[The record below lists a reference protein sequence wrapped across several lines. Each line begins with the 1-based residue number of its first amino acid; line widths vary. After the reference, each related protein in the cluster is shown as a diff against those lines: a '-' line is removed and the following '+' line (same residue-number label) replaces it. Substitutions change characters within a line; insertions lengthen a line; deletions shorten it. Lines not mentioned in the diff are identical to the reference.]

1 MSAKSSAILAV
12 GRRKTASARI
22 RLSRGTG
29 SIVVNGKPVEE
40 YLYTEALVK
49 SATLPI
55 TTAGLDGQ
63 LDVIVRVIG
72 GGPNGQAGAI
82 SHGLARAIQKMDAT
96 LRAPLKKEGLLTR
109 DGRMRERK
117 KPGRPGARAAG
128 QYAGRSPGRS
138 RARFGGAEGRH
149 CRL

>member
-1 MSAKSSAILAV
+1 MSAKPSAILAV
-12 GRRKTASARI
+12 GRRKTASARV

-63 LDVIVRVIG
+63 LDVVVRVIG

-117 KPGRPGARAAG
+117 KPGRPGARK
-128 QYAGRSPGRS
+128 
-138 RARFGGAEGRH
+138 RFQFSKR
-149 CRL
+149 

>member
-1 MSAKSSAILAV
+1 MSAKSPAITAV
-12 GRRKTASARI
+12 GRRKTASARV

-29 SIVVNGKPVEE
+29 SISINGKPAEE

-55 TTAGLDGQ
+55 RTAGLEGQ
-63 LDVIVRVIG
+63 VDVTVNVIG

-82 SHGLARAIQKMDAT
+82 SLGLARAIQKMDAT

-117 KPGRPGARAAG
+117 KPGRPGARK
-128 QYAGRSPGRS
+128 
-138 RARFGGAEGRH
+138 RFQFSKR
-149 CRL
+149 

>member
-1 MSAKSSAILAV
+1 MTAKSPAITAV

-22 RLSRGTG
+22 RLSRGSG

-63 LDVIVRVIG
+63 LDIVVRVIG

-117 KPGRPGARAAG
+117 KPGRPGARK
-128 QYAGRSPGRS
+128 
-138 RARFGGAEGRH
+138 RFQFSKR
-149 CRL
+149 

>member
-1 MSAKSSAILAV
+1 MSAKTSAITAV
-12 GRRKTASARI
+12 GRRKTASARV
-22 RLSRGTG
+22 RLSRGNG

-63 LDVIVRVIG
+63 LDVVVRVIG

-117 KPGRPGARAAG
+117 KPGRPGARK
-128 QYAGRSPGRS
+128 
-138 RARFGGAEGRH
+138 RFQFSKR
-149 CRL
+149 

>member
-1 MSAKSSAILAV
+1 MSAKSSSILAV
-12 GRRKTASARI
+12 GRRKTASARV

-29 SIVVNGKPVEE
+29 VIVVNGKPVEE

-63 LDVIVRVIG
+63 LDVVVRVIG

-117 KPGRPGARAAG
+117 KPGRPGARK
-128 QYAGRSPGRS
+128 
-138 RARFGGAEGRH
+138 RFQFSKR
-149 CRL
+149 

>member
-12 GRRKTASARI
+12 GRRKTASVRI
-22 RLSRGTG
+22 RPSRGTG
-29 SIVVNGKPVEE
+29 VIVVNGKPVEE

-117 KPGRPGARAAG
+117 KPGRPGARK
-128 QYAGRSPGRS
+128 
-138 RARFGGAEGRH
+138 RFQFSKR
-149 CRL
+149 

>member
-1 MSAKSSAILAV
+1 MSATKSSPISAV

-22 RLSRGTG
+22 RITRGTG
-29 SIVVNGKPVEE
+29 TISVNGKPIEE

-49 SATLPI
+49 SATAPLR
-55 TTAGLDGQ
+55 TSGLEGQ
-63 LDVIVRVIG
+63 LDVAVNVIG

-82 SHGLARAIQKMDAT
+82 SHGLARAIQKMDPT

-117 KPGRPGARAAG
+117 KPGRPGARK
-128 QYAGRSPGRS
+128 
-138 RARFGGAEGRH
+138 RFQFSKR
-149 CRL
+149 

>member
-1 MSAKSSAILAV
+1 MSAKTPAILAV

-29 SIVVNGKPVEE
+29 VIVVNGKPVEE

-117 KPGRPGARAAG
+117 KPGRPGARK
-128 QYAGRSPGRS
+128 
-138 RARFGGAEGRH
+138 RFQFSKR
-149 CRL
+149 

>member
-29 SIVVNGKPVEE
+29 VIVVNGKPVEE

-109 DGRMRERK
+109 DGRMHERK
-117 KPGRPGARAAG
+117 KPGRPGARK
-128 QYAGRSPGRS
+128 
-138 RARFGGAEGRH
+138 RFQFSKR
-149 CRL
+149 

>member
-29 SIVVNGKPVEE
+29 VIVVNGKPVEE

-49 SATLPI
+49 SATLPS

-117 KPGRPGARAAG
+117 KPGRPGARK
-128 QYAGRSPGRS
+128 
-138 RARFGGAEGRH
+138 RFQFSKR
-149 CRL
+149 

>member
-29 SIVVNGKPVEE
+29 VIVVNGKPVEE

-72 GGPNGQAGAI
+72 DGPNGQAGAI

-117 KPGRPGARAAG
+117 KPGRPGARK
-128 QYAGRSPGRS
+128 
-138 RARFGGAEGRH
+138 RFQFSKR
-149 CRL
+149 

>member
-1 MSAKSSAILAV
+1 MSATKSSAITAV

-29 SIVVNGKPVEE
+29 VISVNGKPVEE

-49 SATLPI
+49 AATAPLR
-55 TTAGLDGQ
+55 TAGLEGQ
-63 LDVIVRVIG
+63 VDVSVNVIG

-117 KPGRPGARAAG
+117 KPGQPGARK
-128 QYAGRSPGRS
+128 
-138 RARFGGAEGRH
+138 RFQFSKR
-149 CRL
+149 

>member
-29 SIVVNGKPVEE
+29 VIVVNGKPVEE

-96 LRAPLKKEGLLTR
+96 LLAPLKKEGLLTR

-117 KPGRPGARAAG
+117 KPGRPGARK
-128 QYAGRSPGRS
+128 
-138 RARFGGAEGRH
+138 RFQFSKR
-149 CRL
+149 

>member
-29 SIVVNGKPVEE
+29 VIVVNGKPVEE

-55 TTAGLDGQ
+55 TIAGLDGQ

-96 LRAPLKKEGLLTR
+96 LRAPLRREGLLTS

-117 KPGRPGARAAG
+117 KPGRPGARK
-128 QYAGRSPGRS
+128 
-138 RARFGGAEGRH
+138 RFQFSKR
-149 CRL
+149 

>member
-29 SIVVNGKPVEE
+29 IIVVNGKPVEE

-117 KPGRPGARAAG
+117 KPGRPGARK
-128 QYAGRSPGRS
+128 
-138 RARFGGAEGRH
+138 RFQFSKR
-149 CRL
+149 

>member
-22 RLSRGTG
+22 RLTRGTG

-63 LDVIVRVIG
+63 LDVVVRVIG

-117 KPGRPGARAAG
+117 KPGRPGARK
-128 QYAGRSPGRS
+128 
-138 RARFGGAEGRH
+138 RFQFSKR
-149 CRL
+149 

>member
-1 MSAKSSAILAV
+1 MSAKTPAILAV

-117 KPGRPGARAAG
+117 KPGRPGARK
-128 QYAGRSPGRS
+128 
-138 RARFGGAEGRH
+138 RFQFSKR
-149 CRL
+149 

>member
-29 SIVVNGKPVEE
+29 GIVVNGKPVEE

-55 TTAGLDGQ
+55 TIAGLDGQ

-117 KPGRPGARAAG
+117 KPGRPGARK
-128 QYAGRSPGRS
+128 
-138 RARFGGAEGRH
+138 RFQFSKR
-149 CRL
+149 

>member
-1 MSAKSSAILAV
+1 MSAKSAAILAV

-29 SIVVNGKPVEE
+29 VIVVNGKPVEE

-117 KPGRPGARAAG
+117 KPGRPGARK
-128 QYAGRSPGRS
+128 
-138 RARFGGAEGRH
+138 RFQFSKR
-149 CRL
+149 

>member
-29 SIVVNGKPVEE
+29 VSVVNGKPVEE

-117 KPGRPGARAAG
+117 KPGRPGARK
-128 QYAGRSPGRS
+128 
-138 RARFGGAEGRH
+138 RFQFSKR
-149 CRL
+149 

>member
-29 SIVVNGKPVEE
+29 VIVVNGKPVEE

-63 LDVIVRVIG
+63 LDVVVRVIG

-82 SHGLARAIQKMDAT
+82 SHGLARAIQKLDAT

-117 KPGRPGARAAG
+117 KPGRPGARK
-128 QYAGRSPGRS
+128 
-138 RARFGGAEGRH
+138 RFQFSKR
-149 CRL
+149 

>member
-29 SIVVNGKPVEE
+29 VIVVNGKPVEE

-63 LDVIVRVIG
+63 LDVTVRVIG

-117 KPGRPGARAAG
+117 KPGRPGARK
-128 QYAGRSPGRS
+128 
-138 RARFGGAEGRH
+138 RFQFSKR
-149 CRL
+149 

>member
-12 GRRKTASARI
+12 GRRKTASARV

-29 SIVVNGKPVEE
+29 VIVVNGKPVEE

-63 LDVIVRVIG
+63 LDVVVRVIG

-96 LRAPLKKEGLLTR
+96 LRAPLKKVGLLTR

-117 KPGRPGARAAG
+117 KPGRPGARK
-128 QYAGRSPGRS
+128 
-138 RARFGGAEGRH
+138 RFQFSKR
-149 CRL
+149 

>member
-29 SIVVNGKPVEE
+29 VIVVNGKPVEE

-82 SHGLARAIQKMDAT
+82 SHGLARAIQKMDPA

-117 KPGRPGARAAG
+117 KPGRPGARK
-128 QYAGRSPGRS
+128 
-138 RARFGGAEGRH
+138 RFQFSKR
-149 CRL
+149 

>member
-29 SIVVNGKPVEE
+29 VIVVNGKPVEE

-117 KPGRPGARAAG
+117 KPGRPGARK
-128 QYAGRSPGRS
+128 
-138 RARFGGAEGRH
+138 RFQFSKR
-149 CRL
+149 

>member
-1 MSAKSSAILAV
+1 MSATKSTAITAV

-22 RLSRGTG
+22 RLTTGTG
-29 SIVVNGKPVEE
+29 SISINGKPLEE

-49 SATLPI
+49 SATAPI
-55 TTAGLDGQ
+55 RTAGLEGQ
-63 LDVIVRVIG
+63 VDVTVNVIG

-82 SHGLARAIQKMDAT
+82 SHGIARAIQKMNPE

-117 KPGRPGARAAG
+117 KPGRPGARK
-128 QYAGRSPGRS
+128 
-138 RARFGGAEGRH
+138 RFQFSKR
-149 CRL
+149 

>member
-12 GRRKTASARI
+12 CRRKTASARI
-22 RLSRGTG
+22 RLSLGTG
-29 SIVVNGKPVEE
+29 VIVVNGKPVEE

-63 LDVIVRVIG
+63 LDVVVRVIG

-117 KPGRPGARAAG
+117 KPGRPGARK
-128 QYAGRSPGRS
+128 
-138 RARFGGAEGRH
+138 RFQFSKR
-149 CRL
+149 

>member
-29 SIVVNGKPVEE
+29 VIVVNGKPVEE

-49 SATLPI
+49 SAPLPI
-55 TTAGLDGQ
+55 TIAGLDGQ

-117 KPGRPGARAAG
+117 KPGRPGARK
-128 QYAGRSPGRS
+128 
-138 RARFGGAEGRH
+138 RFQFSKR
-149 CRL
+149 

>member
-1 MSAKSSAILAV
+1 MSATKSTAITAV

-22 RLSRGTG
+22 RLTTGTG
-29 SIVVNGKPVEE
+29 SISINGKPLEE

-49 SATLPI
+49 SATAPI
-55 TTAGLDGQ
+55 RTAGLEGQ
-63 LDVIVRVIG
+63 VDVTVNVIG

-82 SHGLARAIQKMDAT
+82 SHGLALAIQKMNPE

-117 KPGRPGARAAG
+117 KPGRPGARK
-128 QYAGRSPGRS
+128 
-138 RARFGGAEGRH
+138 RFQFSKR
-149 CRL
+149 